1 MVQTAKFDTKSG
13 TVAARWRPEGG
24 APLCE
29 PKMVPRPGAAREDD
43 GVLLQPAVD
52 AQGRCFVAVLDAADL
67 SELARAYTPL
77 AFPSGF
83 HSTFLAPE
91 P

>member
-1 MVQTAKFDTKSG
+1 
-13 TVAARWRPEGG
+13 
-24 APLCE
+24 
-29 PKMVPRPGAAREDD
+29 MVPRPGAEREDD

-52 AQGRCFVAVLDAADL
+52 GSGRCFVAVLDAADL
-67 SELARAYTPL
+67 SEVARAYTPQP
-77 AFPSGF
+77 FPSGF